1 MTLGQGCGEN
11 RRILSLPLHVMAAV
25 LRSCSRWARQAG
37 QALAASVSRLK
48 PLVLSLVLVL
58 CVSLSACSGGSLL
71 SGNYVQ
77 DTAAVTQTLLST
89 IALPAD
95 DPGASEAITQAR
107 ALIND
112 YMARYRP
119 RPSVNGLS
127 SFTTM
132 QTALNSLA
140 SHYTTYS
147 NRPLPDTLRN
157 RVRKELEQAATAA
170 SKGA

>member
-1 MTLGQGCGEN
+1 
-11 RRILSLPLHVMAAV
+11 MAAV
-25 LRSCSRWARQAG
+25 LRFCSCWARRAA
-37 QALAASVSRLK
+37 QALVASLSRVR
-48 PLVLSLVLVL
+48 PLMLSFVLIL
-58 CVSLSACSGGSLL
+58 CVSLSACSGGGLL
-71 SGNYVQ
+71 SGNYVE
-77 DTAAVTQTLLST
+77 DTATVTQSLLST

-95 DPGASEAITQAR
+95 DPGASEAIVQAR

-119 RPSVNGLS
+119 KASVNGLS

-157 RVRKELEQAATAA
+157 RVRKELEQAASSA

>member
-1 MTLGQGCGEN
+1 
-11 RRILSLPLHVMAAV
+11 MAAI
-25 LRSCSRWARQAG
+25 LRPLLQFGRQAG
-37 QALAASVSRLK
+37 HAVFGLLPWARHGVVAVALA
-48 PLVLSLVLVL
+48 L
-58 CVSLSACSGGSLL
+58 CLGLTACGSNGLL

-77 DTAAVTQTLLST
+77 DTAMVTQSLLTT
-89 IALPAD
+89 IALTPE
-95 DPGASEAITQAR
+95 DPGSKEAVSQAR

-140 SHYTTYS
+140 SHYTTYT
-147 NRPLPDTLRN
+147 NRPLPEALRT
-157 RVRKELEQAATAA
+157 RVRKELEQAATNA
-170 SKGA
+170 SRGA

>member
-1 MTLGQGCGEN
+1 M
-11 RRILSLPLHVMAAV
+11 VVV
-25 LRSCSRWARQAG
+25 LRSCFSFARQAG
-37 QALAASVSRLK
+37 QALTGCLSRLQ
-48 PLVLSLVLVL
+48 PQLLAIALIL
-58 CVSLSACSGGSLL
+58 CLGLSACSGGGLL
-71 SGNYVQ
+71 SGNYVE
-77 DTAAVTQTLLST
+77 DTATVTQSLLNT
-89 IALPAD
+89 MALPAD
-95 DPGASEAITQAR
+95 DPGVSEAVSQAR

-119 RPSVNGLS
+119 RPGVNGLS

-147 NRPLPDTLRN
+147 NRPLPEPLRN
-157 RVRKELEQAATAA
+157 RVRKELEQAAASA